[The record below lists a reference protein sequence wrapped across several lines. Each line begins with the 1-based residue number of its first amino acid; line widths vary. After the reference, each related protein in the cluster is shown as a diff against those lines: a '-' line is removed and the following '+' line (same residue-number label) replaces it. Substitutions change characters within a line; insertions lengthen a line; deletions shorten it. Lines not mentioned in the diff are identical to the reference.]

1 MKSKNVNMLSG
12 SISKGLLSLMIP
24 IMIMNVMERLFGIA
38 DMITLR
44 YFANDTAVGAV
55 GSTATLVALFTSLS
69 IGLAAGANVV
79 IAKRVGAGH
88 RNSACEAVKTS
99 LLFAVATGLL
109 MLVIGVGF
117 AKPFMRMTN
126 CPESLFEAAV
136 IYFRVTFYG
145 IPILVLYHFSAAI
158 LRAIGDTKRPMY
170 YLIIGGFVKVI
181 FTVLFVSVFKMTV
194 DGVALA
200 TIVSNTVACTLSV
213 VTLLRSEVITGGL
226 RQVRARWHTLG
237 EVLYNGLPAGL
248 QGVMYSFANL
258 SIVTTVNG
266 FGADAATGISIANH
280 FDGIIYQICYSPS
293 LAVTPYV
300 AQNIGAH
307 NPKRARQTLS
317 RALVI
322 TALFGIGFGSLSVAF
337 SGQLSYLMSPSPA
350 IIAYSQQKMWLVSG
364 TYFIC
369 GINDVIAGSF
379 RGMGKPLLPTACSL
393 AFLCAFRFLWVYAI
407 YPFLPQTIFCLYLVW
422 PISWLLSIIVLSAAY
437 MPTVKKLQRQMSP
450 QSGIYPL

>member
-1 MKSKNVNMLSG
+1 MRSRNVDMLSG
-12 SISKGLLSLMIP
+12 SITKGLMSLMIP

-55 GSTATLVALFTSLS
+55 GSTATLIALFTSLS

-88 RNSACEAVKTS
+88 RKSASEAVKTS
-99 LLFAVATGLL
+99 LLFAVVTGIL
-109 MLVIGVGF
+109 MMGIGVVF

-136 IYFRVTFYG
+136 VYFRVTFYG
-145 IPILVLYHFSAAI
+145 IPILVLYHFCAAI

-170 YLIIGGFVKVI
+170 YLILGGFVKVI
-181 FTVLFVSVFKMTV
+181 CTVLFVSVFEMTV

-200 TIVSNTVACTLSV
+200 TIVSNLIACTLSV
-213 VTLLRSEVITGGL
+213 VTLMRSDVITGGL
-226 RQVRARWHTLG
+226 RQVRFRWHTLG

-266 FGADAATGISIANH
+266 FGADATTGISIANH

-307 NPKRARQTLS
+307 NMKRARQTLL

-322 TALFGIGFGSLSVAF
+322 TAVFGIGFGSLSALF

-350 IIAYSQQKMWLVSG
+350 VIAYSQQKMWLVSS

-369 GINDVIAGSF
+369 GINDVIAGTF
-379 RGMGKPLLPTACSL
+379 RGMGKPLLPTACAL
-393 AFLCAFRFLWVYAI
+393 AFMCVFRFVWVYAV

-422 PISWLLSIIVLSAAY
+422 PISWLLSIIVLSIAY
-437 MPTVKKLQRQMSP
+437 IPMVKKLTKRMEP
-450 QSGIYPL
+450 QNA